1 MDIVFENFISGN
13 LEHRRAFSE
22 LTREW
27 LEEYNFLEPADEAIM
42 AHPESHII
50 ARDGSIIF
58 VNVEGKIVGTGV
70 LFHREDDLYEIG
82 KMAVTR
88 SMRGKGIG
96 RRIAETLIDMARKKG
111 IHTLYLGSNSN
122 LHGALALYRSLGFV
136 DTPMSHNAHYE
147 SCDVNMK
154 MDL

>member
-1 MDIVFENFISGN
+1 MNVVFESFIPNN
-13 LEHRRAFSE
+13 LQHRQMFAE

-27 LEEYNFLEPADEAIM
+27 LIAHDFLEPADEAILADPEGHIL
-42 AHPESHII
+42 AHDSHII
-50 ARDGSIIF
+50 FAT
-58 VNVEGKIVGTGV
+58 VEGKRIGTGV

-82 KMAVTR
+82 KMAVTH

-96 RRIAETLIDMARKKG
+96 RRIAEELIKMARTKG
-111 IHTLYLGSNSN
+111 ARTLYLGSNSN
-122 LHGALALYRSLGFV
+122 LHAALALYRSLGFV
-136 DTPMSHNAHYE
+136 DAPMNHNDHYE